1 MPSADTAPDTASDA
15 ASDAVAA
22 KQRPADQF
30 VPPASLFGT
39 VRAALRLV
47 GIVVWTV
54 SNMIVWIVPLDLLCD
69 LERKG
74 VLPWAGIH
82 TVRARAVQAFF
93 RVVQYIIGLRIHTEG
108 EDPVP
113 PFLLVSN
120 HLGYLDV
127 FVFMSHLSCALVAKQ
142 DIRSWPVVGYLV
154 KIGGTIFIDRTSRRD
169 VLRINDRLEEAMQ
182 RGQGIIVFPEGTST
196 AGDQVLPFRASLLA
210 PIAASNRPVHFA
222 SLTYR
227 TPDSEAPAYQTAAW
241 WGDMTFADHFW
252 RMLALPRVDAYVH
265 FGKIEGDTDDRK
277 EIAERLTSHVQ
288 AHFDPIPGAAEAV
301 EIAQPTYLRRV

>member
-1 MPSADTAPDTASDA
+1 MASGEPTRDE
-15 ASDAVAA
+15 
-22 KQRPADQF
+22 RPADQF
-30 VPPASLFGT
+30 VPSASTVGT
-39 VRAALRLV
+39 IRAALRLV

-54 SNMIVWIVPLDLLCD
+54 VNMIVWVVPLDVLCD

-74 VLPWAGIH
+74 WFPWPGIH
-82 TVRARAVQAFF
+82 AFRATAVKAFF
-93 RVVQYIIGLRIHTEG
+93 RVVQYIIGLRIHAEG

-142 DIRSWPVVGYLV
+142 EVRSWPVVGYLV

-210 PIAASNRPVHFA
+210 PIAASSRPVHFA

-227 TPDSEAPAYQTAAW
+227 TPDGAPPAYQTAAW

-265 FGKIEGDTDDRK
+265 FGRIEGDTDDRK
-277 EIAERLTSHVQ
+277 KIAEDLTSHVR
-288 AHFDPIPGAAEAV
+288 AHFDPIPGAADAV
-301 EIAQPTYLRRV
+301 EIARPKYLRRV

>member
-1 MPSADTAPDTASDA
+1 MIA
-15 ASDAVAA
+15 
-22 KQRPADQF
+22 
-30 VPPASLFGT
+30 
-39 VRAALRLV
+39 
-47 GIVVWTV
+47 VWTV
-54 SNMIVWIVPLDLLCD
+54 VNMIIWVVPFDLLCD

-74 VLPWAGIH
+74 LFPWTGIH
-82 TVRARAVQAFF
+82 AFRARAVQFFF
-93 RVVQYIIGLRIHTEG
+93 RGVRSMIGLRVHATG
-108 EDPVP
+108 EDPEA

-142 DIRSWPVVGYLV
+142 EIRSWPVVGYLV
-154 KIGGTIFIDRTSRRD
+154 KIGGTIFIDRNSRKD

-210 PIAASNRPVHFA
+210 PIAASDRPVHFA

-227 TPDSEAPAYQTAAW
+227 TPGSDAPAYQTAAW

-252 RMLALPRVDAYVH
+252 RMLALPRIDAHVH
-265 FGKIEGDTDDRK
+265 FGKIAGDTDDRK
-277 EIAERLTSHVQ
+277 EVAERLTEEVR
-288 AHFDPIPGAAEAV
+288 ACFEPIPGAADAV
-301 EIAQPTYLRRV
+301 KHAEPKYLRRL